1 VVIKKSRTLFKTS
14 LSVHLPE
21 AHIKHGMFMPVIFMP
36 QPDGYEYWQ
45 STAQN
50 QQRALQGFWNQ
61 NSLHDCDFQN
71 GSIPGL
77 HYRPSTFWAKSY
89 TPFVNTDK
97 SCIVCADEKT
107 DEKSVY
113 IEYQGKNIL
122 SITQGRSS
130 SRMMNVIS
138 TRY

>member
-1 VVIKKSRTLFKTS
+1 
-14 LSVHLPE
+14 
-21 AHIKHGMFMPVIFMP
+21 MFMPVIFMP
-36 QPDGYEYWQ
+36 QPEGYEYWQ